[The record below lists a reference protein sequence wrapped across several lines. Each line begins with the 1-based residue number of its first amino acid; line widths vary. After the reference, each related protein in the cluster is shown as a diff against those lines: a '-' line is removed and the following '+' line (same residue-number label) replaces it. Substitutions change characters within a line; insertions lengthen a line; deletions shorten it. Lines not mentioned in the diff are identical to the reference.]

1 LPRTKTV
8 ALIFSSFFLEKNEAK
23 KASFL
28 SNRSAYK
35 GVRNDKAH
43 IRVINGGF
51 VYMYVYKLGSI
62 SDKKKALKVLGVES
76 GGVGIMAKKMELL
89 YFFIKDLKT
98 PAANILKQ
106 DALSIGADL
115 AVPGGVILCEKEV
128 YDCIL
133 IGTRKHMEI
142 LSRKEL
148 AQPFGLK
155 TVATE
160 LKKFLAIKN
169 SASQIM
175 GVINANDDSF
185 FEGSRF
191 QKEDAITQI
200 KQMISD
206 GADIIDIGAVSSRPN
221 AESVSELVELGRM
234 KPICDAIASE
244 KLYEQV
250 IFSVDSSSPSIVEY
264 ALKSGFTLVNDITG
278 ASDEA
283 IIKLAVKYDAKLCIM
298 HMQGNPQ
305 TMQNNPS
312 YDDVMVDVSQFFEE
326 RIAKCEALGLERK
339 NIILDVGIGFG
350 KTLEHN
356 ITLIKNMEHF
366 KVFGC
371 EVLVGASRKSMIDKI
386 ISTPVEERLAGTLA
400 IHLKAVENGASIV
413 RCHDVKEHVQAL
425 AVADS
430 LK

>member
-1 LPRTKTV
+1 M
-8 ALIFSSFFLEKNEAK
+8 
-23 KASFL
+23 
-28 SNRSAYK
+28 
-35 GVRNDKAH
+35 H
-43 IRVINGGF
+43 I
-51 VYMYVYKLGSI
+51 YKLGTI
-62 SDKKKALKVLGVES
+62 EDKKKALKSLGVES
-76 GGVGIMAKKMELL
+76 GGVGIMAKKMELM
-89 YFFIKDLKT
+89 YFFIKDLKC

-115 AVPGGVILCEKEV
+115 AVPGGVILCEKPL

-142 LSRKEL
+142 LSKKEL
-148 AQPFGLK
+148 VQPFGLK
-155 TVATE
+155 TVASE
-160 LKKFLAIKN
+160 LKKFLAVKSN
-169 SASQIM
+169 ATQIM

-191 QKEDAITQI
+191 QKEDAIIQI
-200 KQMISD
+200 KQMIAE

-221 AESVSELVELGRM
+221 AEVVSVSVELERM

-244 KLYEQV
+244 KLYEEAT
-250 IFSVDSSSPSIVEY
+250 FSVDSYIPEVVEY
-264 ALKSGFTLVNDITG
+264 ALKKGFTLINDITG

-283 IIKLAVKYDAKLCIM
+283 IIKLAVKYDAKLCMM
-298 HMQGNPQ
+298 HMQGTPQ
-305 TMQNNPS
+305 TMQKNPS
-312 YDDVMVDVSQFFEE
+312 YDDVMVEVSEFFEA
-326 RIAKCEALGLERK
+326 RIAKCEALGLEKK

-356 ITLIKNMEHF
+356 LTLIKNMAHF

-386 ISTPVEERLAGTLA
+386 IPTPVEERLAGTLA

-413 RCHDVKEHVQAL
+413 RCHDVAAHVQAL
-425 AVADS
+425 AVVKA
-430 LK
+430 LR

>member
-1 LPRTKTV
+1 
-8 ALIFSSFFLEKNEAK
+8 
-23 KASFL
+23 
-28 SNRSAYK
+28 
-35 GVRNDKAH
+35 
-43 IRVINGGF
+43 
-51 VYMYVYKLGSI
+51 VYIYKLGSI
-62 SDKKKALKVLGVES
+62 SDKKKALSALGVAS
-76 GGVGIMAKKMELL
+76 SGVGIMAKKMELL
-89 YFFIKDLKT
+89 YFFMKDLKT

-106 DALSIGADL
+106 DALSIGAEL
-115 AVPGGVILCEKEV
+115 AVPGGVILCEKPI

-142 LSRKEL
+142 LSKKEL

-160 LKKFLAIKN
+160 LKKFLAIQDTPT
-169 SASQIM
+169 QIM
-175 GVINANDDSF
+175 GIINANDDSF

-191 QKEDAITQI
+191 QKEDAIFHI
-200 KQMISD
+200 KQMIAE
-206 GADIIDIGAVSSRPN
+206 GADIIDIGAVSSRPG
-221 AESVSELVELGRM
+221 AESVSTLVELERI

-244 KLYEQV
+244 KLYEKA
-250 IFSVDSSSPSIVEY
+250 IFSVDSYTPSVVEY
-264 ALKSGFTLVNDITG
+264 ALQSGFKLVNDITG
-278 ASDEA
+278 ASDEN

-298 HMQGNPQ
+298 HMQGTPQ
-305 TMQNNPS
+305 TMQQNPN
-312 YDDVMVDVSQFFEE
+312 YEDVMVEVSTFFEE
-326 RIAKCEALGLERK
+326 RITKCEALGMDRK

-386 ISTPVEERLAGTLA
+386 LPTPVEERLSGTLA

-413 RCHDVKEHVQAL
+413 RCHDVKAHVQAL
-425 AVADS
+425 AVAKALS
-430 LK
+430 

>member
-1 LPRTKTV
+1 
-8 ALIFSSFFLEKNEAK
+8 
-23 KASFL
+23 
-28 SNRSAYK
+28 
-35 GVRNDKAH
+35 
-43 IRVINGGF
+43 
-51 VYMYVYKLGSI
+51 MYVYKLGSI
-62 SDKKKALKVLGVES
+62 LDKKAALKTLGVES

-115 AVPGGVILCEKEV
+115 AVPGGVILCEKPM

-155 TVATE
+155 TVAAE

-169 SASQIM
+169 MPTQIM
-175 GVINANDDSF
+175 GIINANDDSF

-191 QKEDAITQI
+191 QKEDAIAQV
-200 KQMISD
+200 KQMIAD

-221 AESVSELVELGRM
+221 ADEVSELVELERI

-244 KLYEQV
+244 KLYEKV
-250 IFSVDSSSPSIVEY
+250 TFSVDSYTPSVVEY
-264 ALKSGFTLVNDITG
+264 ALKSGFTLINDITG
-278 ASDEA
+278 ANDEA

-298 HMQGNPQ
+298 HMQGTPQ
-305 TMQNNPS
+305 TMQKDPN
-312 YDDVMVDVSQFFEE
+312 YDDVMVEVSEFFEE
-326 RIAKCEALGLERK
+326 RIAKCEALSMERK

-356 ITLIKNMEHF
+356 ITLIKNMAHF

-386 ISTPVEERLAGTLA
+386 ISTPIEERLSGTLA
-400 IHLKAVENGASIV
+400 ILLKAVENGASIV

-425 AVADS
+425 AVYEAM
-430 LK
+430 K